1 MLWETFKAA
10 RDLGRLHD
18 IVIALIKFG
27 FGDLV
32 QRLGLGTTL
41 ERTGK
46 VLNWKEVHDYARLDT
61 PERMRRLMEEMGPTY
76 VKLGQILATRVDL
89 FTPEW
94 IREFEKLQDQ
104 VPPVP
109 FESLRSQLLEDL
121 GAAPEELFPYLNQN
135 ALAAGSIAQV
145 HRARLESG
153 EEVVLKIRRPGIRPV
168 IEADLRVLARV
179 AQLVQDQISELRP
192 YHPVDVVRQFTI
204 SLRREL
210 DLAHECRNAERIA
223 RNLRDNSDIV
233 VPAIYWQFT
242 CERVNVQQYIEGVAG
257 RDMDAVVQAGL
268 DRKLLAERGA
278 RAVLQM
284 IVQDG
289 LFHADPHPGNALYLA
304 ENRLAFID
312 FGMVGR
318 LTEQRRE
325 QVGDL
330 LHGLLERDNATVVN
344 VLLLWAGDIPVN
356 AEHLAV
362 EVDGFLDN
370 YHGIPLKQLRFS
382 TMLGDITTIMRDHH
396 LTMPPD
402 LTLLFKAFISLEG
415 LGRQLDPD
423 FEVVTLAQP
432 YVRQAIM
439 ARYAPEALMRRGW
452 RGLSDM
458 LRLFGDLP
466 RDLRRLMLAMRKG
479 ALQINVDVAELKE
492 FIQKMD
498 QSASRITVGLV
509 TSALIIGS
517 SIVMTV
523 SGGPT
528 IFGLP
533 VVGFFGFT
541 AAGIGGVW
549 LLFSIW
555 RSGRRR

>member
-318 LTEQRRE
+318 LTEERRE

-370 YHGIPLKQLRFS
+370 YHGVALKQLRFS

-555 RSGRRR
+555 RSGRRG